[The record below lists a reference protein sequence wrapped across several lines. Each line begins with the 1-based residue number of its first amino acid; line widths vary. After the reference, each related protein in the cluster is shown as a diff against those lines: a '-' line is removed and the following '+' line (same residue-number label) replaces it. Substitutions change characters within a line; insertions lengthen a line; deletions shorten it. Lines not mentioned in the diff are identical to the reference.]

1 MPKMYKESFP
11 YPPSGVQPQNTS
23 ELNPPNGGPAS
34 IPGGV
39 NSIYLSDNTKVAG
52 GNSNIYLKD
61 AQKIPG
67 GANDIYSG
75 EVTKI
80 SGGANDISLPDNQAT
95 SQTGIYLKDNTP
107 V

>member
-1 MPKMYKESFP
+1 MQPGNPDKL
-11 YPPSGVQPQNTS
+11 YPS
-23 ELNPPNGGPAS
+23 PNIS
-34 IPGGV
+34 GGV

-80 SGGANDISLPDNQAT
+80 SGGANDISLSDNQAT

>member
-39 NSIYLSDNTKVAG
+39 NSIYLTAVARTPNTSIYLRSVQRTSGPFYIEDNT
-52 GNSNIYLKD
+52 
-61 AQKIPG
+61 
-67 GANDIYSG
+67 AN
-75 EVTKI
+75 
-80 SGGANDISLPDNQAT
+80 
-95 SQTGIYLKDNTP
+95 
-107 V
+107 